1 MRNVNF
7 LGIAMTDLSELK
19 SKQRGATFLGM
30 LFIAAIIG
38 ILFIVGAKVAPTVIE
53 YQAILKAV
61 NTAKMG
67 SSVAEVRSM
76 FDKNQA
82 TGYFDAISSKDLTI
96 EKIADKHVVSFA
108 YQKEIALAGPAYLL
122 LKYEGKSN

>member
-1 MRNVNF
+1 MS
-7 LGIAMTDLSELK
+7 GISKFK
-19 SKQRGATFLGM
+19 SKQRGITFFGM
-30 LFIAAIIG
+30 LFFAA
-38 ILFIVGAKVAPTVIE
+38 IVGAIFVIGAKVVPTAVE

-61 NTAKMG
+61 NAAKLG
-67 SSVAEVRSM
+67 GSVAEVRSI

-82 TGYFDAISSKDLTI
+82 TGYFDAISSKDLVI
-96 EKIADKHVVSFA
+96 EKIADKHIVSFA

>member
-1 MRNVNF
+1 MHNF
-7 LGIAMTDLSELK
+7 SPLK
-19 SKQRGATFLGM
+19 SKQRGASFLGM
-30 LFIAAIIG
+30 LFIAATIG

-53 YQAILKAV
+53 YQAILKAA

-82 TGYFDAISSKDLTI
+82 TGYFDAISSKDLVI
-96 EKIADKHVVSFA
+96 EKIADRHVVSFA

-122 LKYEGKSN
+122 LKYEGKTN

>member
-1 MRNVNF
+1 
-7 LGIAMTDLSELK
+7 MTNLSELK

>member
-1 MRNVNF
+1 MKN
-7 LGIAMTDLSELK
+7 ITK
-19 SKQRGATFLGM
+19 SKFKQRGATFLGM
-30 LFIAAIIG
+30 LFIAAVIG
-38 ILFIVGAKVAPTVIE
+38 ILFILGAKVVPTVIE

-61 NTAKMG
+61 NNAKMG
-67 SSVAEVRSM
+67 SSVAEVRST

-82 TGYFDAISSKDLTI
+82 TGYFDSISGKDLVI

-108 YQKEIALAGPAYLL
+108 YQKEIPLAGPAYLL

>member
-1 MRNVNF
+1 MNNLF
-7 LGIAMTDLSELK
+7 QLK
-19 SKQRGATFLGM
+19 SKQRGATFFGM
-30 LFIAAIIG
+30 LFVAAIIG
-38 ILFIVGAKVAPTVIE
+38 ILFVVGAKVAPTVIE

-82 TGYFDAISSKDLTI
+82 TGYFDAISSKDLVI
-96 EKIADKHVVSFA
+96 EKFA

-122 LKYEGKSN
+122 LKYDGKSN

>member
-1 MRNVNF
+1 MKN
-7 LGIAMTDLSELK
+7 LTQLK
-19 SKQRGATFLGM
+19 SKQHGATFLGM
-30 LFIAAIIG
+30 LFVAAIIG
-38 ILFIVGAKVAPTVIE
+38 ILFVVGAKVVPTLIE
-53 YQAILKAV
+53 YQAILKAA

-82 TGYFDAISSKDLTI
+82 TGYFDAISSKDLVI
-96 EKIADKHVVSFA
+96 DKVADKFVISFA

-122 LKYEGKSN
+122 MKYDGKTN

>member
-82 TGYFDAISSKDLTI
+82 TGYFDAISSKDLII